1 MHLKWFGK
9 RLVTSPK
16 LETTSWNSKVRV
28 QTPKFKLRGASSNR
42 RVTNLS
48 LRVISSR
55 GSFIKYVRKIFQETN
70 ISYSLMRTR
79 TCAYQEVRNAS
90 FSENIAY
97 VLNDGSQILGSSP
110 QVTSLKSDSHPRKNV
125 ILFVSMK
132 CILKS

>member
-28 QTPKFKLRGASSNR
+28 QTPKFKLRGTSSNR
-42 RVTNLS
+42 RVT
-48 LRVISSR
+48 SSR
-55 GSFIKYVRKIFQETN
+55 GSFIKYVRKIFQEKN